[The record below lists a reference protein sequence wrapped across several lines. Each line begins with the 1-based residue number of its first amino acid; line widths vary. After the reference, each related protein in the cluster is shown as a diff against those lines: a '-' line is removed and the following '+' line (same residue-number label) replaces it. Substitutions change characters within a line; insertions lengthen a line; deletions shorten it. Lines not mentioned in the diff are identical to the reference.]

1 MGAKTMTFAPAIF
14 MRKCTGPRE
23 AQACFS
29 RPRQGREGSGDVP
42 QTTEAAAL
50 AADAPPISQTKN
62 AKRVERSKAAGP
74 AASAAAPP
82 SGRGW
87 GGVEKKR
94 LAADSAHLLNE
105 KRVRRDPFSWRWAES
120 NRRPNKAPR
129 GFLHA
134 YPAFD
139 CRGPAAGRRA
149 IGLLA
154 SAS

>member
-1 MGAKTMTFAPAIF
+1 MILKPHGSKNNDFCSCDF

-42 QTTEAAAL
+42 QTTEEAAL

-62 AKRVERSKAAGP
+62 AKRVERSSRGLGMCPSKKGGLTWQAD
-74 AASAAAPP
+74 APQ
-82 SGRGW
+82 
-87 GGVEKKR
+87 ER
-94 LAADSAHLLNE
+94 LKLIE
-105 KRVRRDPFSWRWAES
+105 FQPFLWRWAES
-120 NRRPNKAPR
+120 NRRPNKAPE

-139 CRGPAAGRRA
+139 CRGTAAGGRA
-149 IGLLA
+149 NVPLA
-154 SAS
+154 SES

>member
-42 QTTEAAAL
+42 QTTKEAAL
-50 AADAPPISQTKN
+50 AADAPPISANEKRDREVPQS
-62 AKRVERSKAAGP
+62 AKRVERSSRGLGMCP
-74 AASAAAPP
+74 SRQRRPL
-82 SGRGW
+82 SGRLSTRKAGNCQ
-87 GGVEKKR
+87 
-94 LAADSAHLLNE
+94 LFL
-105 KRVRRDPFSWRWAES
+105 WRWAES
-120 NRRPNKAPR
+120 NRRPNKAPS

-134 YPAFD
+134 YPAFG

-154 SAS
+154 SES

>member
-62 AKRVERSKAAGP
+62 AKRVERSSRGLGMCPSRQRRPLCGRLSTRKAGNCQ
-74 AASAAAPP
+74 
-82 SGRGW
+82 
-87 GGVEKKR
+87 
-94 LAADSAHLLNE
+94 LFL
-105 KRVRRDPFSWRWAES
+105 WRWAES
-120 NRRPNKAPR
+120 NRRPNKAPE

-139 CRGPAAGRRA
+139 CRGTAAGGRA
-149 IGLLA
+149 NVPLA
-154 SAS
+154 SES

>member
-1 MGAKTMTFAPAIF
+1 MTFAPAIF

-42 QTTEAAAL
+42 QTTEEAAL
-50 AADAPPISQTKN
+50 AADAPPIS
-62 AKRVERSKAAGP
+62 A
-74 AASAAAPP
+74 
-82 SGRGW
+82 
-87 GGVEKKR
+87 
-94 LAADSAHLLNE
+94 NE
-105 KRVRRDPFSWRWAES
+105 KRDREVPFSWRWAES

-134 YPAFD
+134 YPAFG

>member
-42 QTTEAAAL
+42 QTTEEAAL

-62 AKRVERSKAAGP
+62 AKRVERSSRGLGMCP
-74 AASAAAPP
+74 SRQRRPL
-82 SGRGW
+82 SGRLSTRKAGICQ
-87 GGVEKKR
+87 
-94 LAADSAHLLNE
+94 LFL
-105 KRVRRDPFSWRWAES
+105 WRWAES
-120 NRRPNKAPR
+120 NRRPNKAPS

-134 YPAFD
+134 YPAFG

-149 IGLLA
+149 NGPLA
-154 SAS
+154 SKS